1 MCEEDLA
8 ELLNNNLSPK
18 DARGIR
24 MRTPKRDPDAMFQIL
39 MRVYG
44 LRQSLP
50 ELTVAFYNI
59 VQGCSEKIED
69 FMDRLYAAYEDVIT
83 KQAIQ
88 RVPLMDNT
96 MLRNYI
102 IYHIS
107 DSMVHVTL
115 KERVIQATTVSLI
128 DITQKE

>member
-24 MRTPKRDPDAMFQIL
+24 MRTPKRDPYAMFQIL

-50 ELTVAFYNI
+50 ELTVAFYYI
-59 VQGCSEKIED
+59 VQECFETIED
-69 FMDRLYAAYEDVIT
+69 FTDRLYAAYEDVIT

-88 RVPLMDNT
+88 RAPLMDNA

-107 DSMVHVTL
+107 DSMIHVAL
-115 KERVIQATTVSLI
+115 KERVIQATTVSFI
-128 DITQKE
+128 DIAQKE